1 MTATP
6 LDVENLKFA
15 YMLFAA
21 FITPIVVTLSLVY
34 WKLYNNKLNEIA
46 DLTCEIE
53 NLKYA
58 NKDLKNR
65 LEQLRSGLNV
75 DEGCMTPEQKIQLE
89 IGKTTID
96 VFNMIIKTLSKG

>member
-6 LDVENLKFA
+6 LDVEQLKFA

-21 FITPIVVTLSLVY
+21 LVTPIAVTLSLVY
-34 WKLYNNKLNEIA
+34 WKLYNSKLNELV
-46 DLTCEIE
+46 DLTCEID

-75 DEGCMTPEQKIQLE
+75 KEECMTPEQKLQVA